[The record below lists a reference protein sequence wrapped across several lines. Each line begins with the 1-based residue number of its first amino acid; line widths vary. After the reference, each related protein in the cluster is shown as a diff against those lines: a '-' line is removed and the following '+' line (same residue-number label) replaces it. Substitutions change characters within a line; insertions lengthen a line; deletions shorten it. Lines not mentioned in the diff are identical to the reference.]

1 MLQKEMQSMEQVKS
15 HFQIIAATVST
26 LYFGLFAYGA
36 FLVIQN
42 FEKIFDSFE
51 IELPI
56 QTSILIASYRYWGIL
71 SLFSAFILY
80 KVSKGKSSKSM
91 KLLIWLFVLS
101 LLLVPFAIWG
111 VYSPVLENSGR
122 LTT

>member
-1 MLQKEMQSMEQVKS
+1 MLQKEMQFMDQVKS
-15 HFQIIAATVST
+15 NFQIIAATVST

-36 FLVIQN
+36 FLVIQD

-71 SLFSAFILY
+71 GLISAFILY
-80 KVSKGKSSKSM
+80 KVSKGRSSKSM

-111 VYSPVLENSGR
+111 VYSPVLENSGQPA
-122 LTT
+122 T